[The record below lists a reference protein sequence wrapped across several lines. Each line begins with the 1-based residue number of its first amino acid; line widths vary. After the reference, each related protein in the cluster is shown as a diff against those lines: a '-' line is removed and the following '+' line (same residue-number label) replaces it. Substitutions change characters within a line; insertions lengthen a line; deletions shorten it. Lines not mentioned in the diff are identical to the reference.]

1 MRGAEGGAAGQVGDD
16 TRAPDGDGMVTG
28 GTHEMDGVAE
38 GVRESAVTGIR
49 VKVEVGIGNSTSRRE
64 GDERAARGEET

>member
-1 MRGAEGGAAGQVGDD
+1 
-16 TRAPDGDGMVTG
+16 MVTG